1 MAKVRVYEL
10 AKELGVDSKT
20 VLAEAKDLGEFV
32 RSASST
38 LEAPVVRRL
47 REKLTTGA
55 EPAKKPASAGAAR
68 SGAPSVTIARP
79 GPAPTAPTTGAPAGR
94 PTVAPTTQVPTG
106 QAPTSQAPTSE
117 SPTSQAPAAAA
128 PAARPGTTA
137 GDGTDGLPPA
147 RPGAGSVPR
156 TPGQAVPGPRT
167 PSSGTQS
174 SGTPS
179 SGTQSS
185 GTRVSGTRVRAPG
198 EPTRAPRARARRS
211 RATARRHRPLGPT
224 AMPPALAMDATA
236 RATARDRPRR
246 PARPVPT
253 HVRRRAV
260 RHRAASR
267 RARPRPAS
275 VSRPRGPT
283 GPVARPRPVAS
294 APDPARRAELPARCR
309 GLGATRAEHLVRATT
324 RSPRRREWGRAAP
337 RVPVRTPA
345 VQAVRVRRVPV
356 AREAPARPVR
366 RARACPACPGPTRR

>member
-68 SGAPSVTIARP
+68 SGAPSVTIGRP

-94 PTVAPTTQVPTG
+94 PTVAPTTPVPTTPVPTG

-167 PSSGTQS
+167 PSSGTPS
-174 SGTPS
+174 SGTPEF
-179 SGTQSS
+179 GHAEF
-185 GTRVSGTRVRAPG
+185 GHAEFGHPEFG
-198 EPTRAPRARARRS
+198 HPEFGHRRS

-224 AMPPALAMDATA
+224 AMPPGLAMDATA

-246 PARPVPT
+246 PARPVLT

-309 GLGATRAEHLVRATT
+309 GLGATRAGHLVRATT